1 MPPSALGD
9 FTIALKDPATT
20 LKIVKNARRHHPH
33 LQIFIRAYSRV
44 EAYDYLN
51 AGEARIYR
59 DTLDSSL
66 RLGGDVLQ
74 QLGETA
80 AAAERATSLYRERDE
95 IMVRDMARHRRDSK
109 EFFSAA
115 QEAHRS
121 LDELMRS
128 DIAADETATLVRNVD
143 MK

>member
-20 LKIVKNARRHHPH
+20 LKIAKNARRHDPH

-51 AGEARIYR
+51 AGEARIHR

-74 QLGETA
+74 QLVETA
-80 AAAERATSLYRERDE
+80 AAAERATSHYRERDE
-95 IMVRDMARHRRDSK
+95 IGKNRK
-109 EFFSAA
+109 ES
-115 QEAHRS
+115 
-121 LDELMRS
+121 
-128 DIAADETATLVRNVD
+128 I
-143 MK
+143 